1 MDLSVMS
8 TMVFA
13 IIVSAMTMLHWLAE
27 PSRPMLHV
35 VFVAFFL
42 LVIMGAT
49 AFFHKIYGWT
59 NMASSIIGAVVGGLL
74 STGLYAAARTAWG
87 LWCQGGRVEEDPEAH
102 MGYAD
107 TQPAWRQH
115 SNPR

>member
-1 MDLSVMS
+1 MRGNSYLRFQNGD
-8 TMVFA
+8 
-13 IIVSAMTMLHWLAE
+13 VSFELVPVLL
-27 PSRPMLHV
+27 RPMLHV